1 MRKYPENYCGTTA
14 VCFKRFDIMSSTK
27 TEARA
32 NFMFDRRTYDR
43 MYALAHANFPTPKRG
58 GNITALIRALI
69 NQAWAEPE
77 KFGLLPPEP
86 AENTAEG
93 SEE

>member
-1 MRKYPENYCGTTA
+1 
-14 VCFKRFDIMSSTK
+14 MSSTK

-58 GNITALIRALI
+58 GNITALIRTLI
-69 NQAWAEPE
+69 NQAWVEPE

-86 AENTAEG
+86 REETAAG
-93 SEE
+93 GGEE

>member
-1 MRKYPENYCGTTA
+1 
-14 VCFKRFDIMSSTK
+14 MSSSK

-32 NFMFDRRTYDR
+32 NFMFDRRTYER

-69 NQAWAEPE
+69 NQAWMEPE
-77 KFGLLPPEP
+77 KFGLLPPDP
-86 AENTAEG
+86 IENTSADG
-93 SEE
+93 DEE